1 MEAAVTYIYIVQATL
16 EPSKCKIGVTNN
28 LERRLSE
35 YNNITGK
42 SKDNIYQYLFAAD
55 VNQGTEIEKDLKTKF
70 LHLREE
76 KSREIYFYN
85 SGLFDEYVNFIKSH
99 KHFIKEV
106 IVKQDTPRQET
117 KIVKKTTPTLKD
129 RGESSR
135 DVLQKAQKTKNDE
148 FYTRYEDVE
157 KELMMY
163 DKSI

>member
-1 MEAAVTYIYIVQATL
+1 MKDNAQYIYIVQATL

-28 LERRLSE
+28 LERRLNE

-42 SKDNIYQYLFAAD
+42 SQENFYQYLFACEVD
-55 VNQGTEIEKDLKTKF
+55 DMLEIEKNVKEKF
-70 LHLREE
+70 SILRE
-76 KSREIYFYN
+76 KKNREIYFYN

-129 RGESSR
+129 RGITHR
-135 DVLQKAQKTKNDE
+135 DVMKRAKRVQNDE